1 MCITTSSYMRQNDPV
16 ERVMSRPRSVALSLM
31 LALVLSL
38 WAAGTTHALAV
49 QGERVPAIE
58 ALAQQGWQPLGSG
71 ALRWF
76 GLRIYEATLWAP
88 DPVSWQ
94 EGGAFALA
102 IAYERS
108 ISSDRLVKATEDE
121 MLRLGLADAARIAT
135 WRPVLEQAFPDVSPG
150 DVIVGIHRPGE
161 GVFFHYGDRPS
172 GIVTDPD
179 FATAFFAIWLDERTR
194 EPGLRARLIGD
205 RTDG

>member
-1 MCITTSSYMRQNDPV
+1 MGRFGGA
-16 ERVMSRPRSVALSLM
+16 ALSLL
-31 LALVLSL
+31 LALMLSL
-38 WAAGTTHALAV
+38 WAAGQSRASTLPGQQVAAV
-49 QGERVPAIE
+49 E

-88 DPVSWQ
+88 EPFSWR
-94 EGGAFALA
+94 EGGPFALA

-108 ISSDRLVKATEDE
+108 IPSARLVKATEDE

-135 WRPVLEQAFPDVSPG
+135 WRPALEQAFPDVSPG

-179 FATAFFAIWLDERTR
+179 FAVAFFAIWLDERTR